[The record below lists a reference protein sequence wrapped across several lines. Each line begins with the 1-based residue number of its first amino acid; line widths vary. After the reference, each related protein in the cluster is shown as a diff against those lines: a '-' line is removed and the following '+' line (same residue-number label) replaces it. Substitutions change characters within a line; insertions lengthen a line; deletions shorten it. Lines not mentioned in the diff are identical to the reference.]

1 MSHRATPAPCPA
13 LTVLPAVTIAAHP
26 EPAPLTKAAWR
37 ALADACLRN
46 RTPQQRRAHAL
57 SLAQAVTAL
66 AVQLGARRVGLYSPV
81 GAEVETRDLA
91 YALQA
96 AGMELAYPR
105 MRPSGDAMDF
115 AASTGPDAL
124 AARPRTRILEP
135 TGPIVPASSLD
146 VLVVPGLAFGP
157 DLRRLGRG
165 GGHFDRYLPT
175 LRADCVTIGC
185 ATSST
190 ILAWSP
196 VEAHDIALDYVCTE
210 AGLFGPAV
218 PA

>member
-1 MSHRATPAPCPA
+1 MSDRATPAPSPA
-13 LTVLPAVTIAAHP
+13 LTALPCVVRAASP
-26 EPAPLTKAAWR
+26 EPQPSTKAAWR
-37 ALADACLRN
+37 AVADALLRS

-96 AGMELAYPR
+96 AGIELAYPR
-105 MRPSGDAMDF
+105 LRPSGDAMDF

-135 TGPIVPASSLD
+135 TGPLVAASSLD

-157 DLRRLGRG
+157 DLKRLGRG
-165 GGHFDRYLPT
+165 GGYFDRYLPT
-175 LRADCVTIGC
+175 LRADCVTVGC
-185 ATSST
+185 AAAST
-190 ILAWSP
+190 ILPWSP
-196 VEAHDIALDYVCTE
+196 VEAHDTALHCVCTE